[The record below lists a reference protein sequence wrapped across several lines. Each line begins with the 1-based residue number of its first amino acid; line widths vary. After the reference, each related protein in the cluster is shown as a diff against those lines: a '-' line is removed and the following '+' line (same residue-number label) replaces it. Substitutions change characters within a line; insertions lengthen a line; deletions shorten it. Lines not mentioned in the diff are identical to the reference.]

1 MFELLFIICIIIIGV
16 SFLTL
21 IAFFLFYFHALFNY
35 VVYIRDN
42 FVEPSDEIDLDKVME
57 AYENEQSIIED

>member
-16 SFLTL
+16 SFLAL

-35 VVYIRDN
+35 AVYIKDTYN
-42 FVEPSDEIDLDKVME
+42 DMNDEIDLDKVME
-57 AYENEQSIIED
+57 AYENEQDIVED

>member
-1 MFELLFIICIIIIGV
+1 MFELIFIICIIIIGV

-35 VVYIRDN
+35 AVYIKDTYN
-42 FVEPSDEIDLDKVME
+42 DMNDEIDLDKVME
-57 AYENEQSIIED
+57 AYENEQDIVED

>member
-35 VVYIRDN
+35 AVYMKDTYN
-42 FVEPSDEIDLDKVME
+42 DMNDEIDLDKVME
-57 AYENEQSIIED
+57 AYENEQDIVED

>member
-35 VVYIRDN
+35 AVYIKDTYN
-42 FVEPSDEIDLDKVME
+42 DMNDEIDLDKVME
-57 AYENEQSIIED
+57 AYENEQDIVEY

>member
-35 VVYIRDN
+35 AVYIKDTYN
-42 FVEPSDEIDLDKVME
+42 DMNDEIDLDKVME
-57 AYENEQSIIED
+57 AYENEQNIVED

>member
-35 VVYIRDN
+35 AVYIKDTYN
-42 FVEPSDEIDLDKVME
+42 DMNDEIDLDKVME
-57 AYENEQSIIED
+57 AYENEQDIIED

>member
-35 VVYIRDN
+35 AVYIKDTYN
-42 FVEPSDEIDLDKVME
+42 DMNDEIDLDKVME
-57 AYENEQSIIED
+57 AYENEQDIVED

>member
-1 MFELLFIICIIIIGV
+1 MFELLFIICVIIIGV

-35 VVYIRDN
+35 AVYIKDTYN
-42 FVEPSDEIDLDKVME
+42 DMNYEIDLDKVME
-57 AYENEQSIIED
+57 AYENEQDIVED